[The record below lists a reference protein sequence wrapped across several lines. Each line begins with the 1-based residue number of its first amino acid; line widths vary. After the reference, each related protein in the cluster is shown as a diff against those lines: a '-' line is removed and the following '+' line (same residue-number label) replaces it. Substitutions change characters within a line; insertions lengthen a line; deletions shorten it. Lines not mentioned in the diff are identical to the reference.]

1 VSELRRVIV
10 GTAGHI
16 DHGKSSLVRFLTGID
31 PDRLEEERERGM
43 TIDLGFAPYQ
53 HGSGATVGLIDVPG
67 HERFIKN
74 MVAGSTS
81 VDVVLLVVAADDGV
95 MPQTREHLAILRLLG
110 VERGMIALSKV
121 DLVDEELV
129 EMALEDV
136 RDFVSGTF
144 LEQAPI
150 LPVSATTGHGMDA
163 LRETLD
169 GLVDSVEPRTDAGP
183 YRLPVQRVFSVA
195 GHGMVVTGVPVS
207 GRVAIGQTLELVR
220 TGQRLRVRG
229 IQAYGEQRETGS
241 AGHSTA
247 LNLAGGS
254 KDDVRRGDVV
264 SVPGLFGASRFL
276 ALDYLHVDPNSTLR
290 QRHPVRVH
298 VGTDEVI
305 GRATLLDAQH
315 GEVDGKHRVQVRLD
329 EPVCC
334 AVGDSLVVRDA
345 ASMTVLGGGR
355 VLAITDGRLKRQK
368 ERVLNDLD
376 VRADAMG
383 DPLALVRAAVLGAG
397 SRGSSTAELEREAG
411 DVMHSL
417 LPSLQPALDAGELLR
432 VGTDRWF
439 AGAALDT
446 LGDELISVLKK
457 AHKRQP
463 LLDWLDLS
471 EIRSQMSCSELGLR
485 ATIERSR
492 RVETQPGGRIR
503 RTGHRGR
510 LGERLTEVKERIV
523 STLLAAGASPPA
535 IDEEFTGLPA
545 ADNRALIDMLRGAGE
560 VHVVGPFLFH
570 PDVLQRLVA
579 TLIEHAG
586 ERDGA
591 IEIPVLRDALGTS
604 RKYLIPLLEH
614 FDAMGLTARHGDRRV
629 LRRGARAP

>member
-1 VSELRRVIV
+1 MSELRRVIV

-16 DHGKSSLVRFLTGID
+16 DHGKSSLVRFLTGVD

-53 HGSGATVGLIDVPG
+53 HASGATVGLIDVPG

-150 LPVSATTGHGMDA
+150 VPVSATTGFGMDE
-163 LRETLD
+163 LRQTLD
-169 GLVDSVEPRTDAGP
+169 GLVDSVEPRTDSGP

-195 GHGMVVTGVPVS
+195 GHGLVVTGVPVS

-229 IQAYGEQRETGS
+229 IQAYGEKRESGS

-264 SVPGLFGASRFL
+264 SVPGLFGSSRFL

-290 QRHPVRVH
+290 QRHPVRAH

-315 GEVDGKHRVQVRLD
+315 GEIDGHHRVQVRLD
-329 EPVCC
+329 EAVCC
-334 AVGDSLVVRDA
+334 AVGDSMVLRDA
-345 ASMTVLGGGR
+345 ASMAVLGGGR

-368 ERVLNDLD
+368 ERVLTDLD

-383 DPLALVRAAVLGAG
+383 DPLALVRAALAGAG
-397 SRGSSTAELEREAG
+397 PRGCSTAELEREAG
-411 DVMHSL
+411 DVMDTL
-417 LPSLQPALDAGELLR
+417 LSVLQPALDGRELLR
-432 VGTDRWF
+432 VGSDRWY
-439 AGAALDT
+439 AGSALDA

-471 EIRSQMSCSELGLR
+471 EVRSLMSCSEAALR

-503 RTGHRGR
+503 RSGHRGR
-510 LGERLTEVKERIV
+510 LGDRLTEVKDRIV
-523 STLLAAGASPPA
+523 STLLAAGASPPT
-535 IDEEFTGLPA
+535 INEEFTGLPA
-545 ADNRALIDMLRGAGE
+545 ADNRALIDMLRVAEE
-560 VHVVGPFLFH
+560 VKVVGPFLFH
-570 PDVLQRLVA
+570 PEVLQRLVA

-629 LRRGARAP
+629 LRRGAKAP